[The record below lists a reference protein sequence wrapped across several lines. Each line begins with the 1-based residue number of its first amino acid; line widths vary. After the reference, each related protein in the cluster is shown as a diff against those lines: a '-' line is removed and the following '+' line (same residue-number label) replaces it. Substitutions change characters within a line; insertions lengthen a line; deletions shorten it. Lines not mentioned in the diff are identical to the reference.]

1 MNTKIFK
8 NFTKNRKIEHSTF
21 DMGFKNLGTA
31 NFGALQVKGILP
43 VMPSDKWSIGLES
56 LTKVDPMSAPAF
68 TRIMQ
73 NTYAFYVPNQCV
85 WSYWNDYISNGSAFL
100 DTYGNNATNQD
111 ITDMWRPPCTSVMD
125 LQLISKIADGWSIP
139 IWTLNSGQVDVLDGW
154 LKDFHGLNVPD
165 IFLAPDVSETD
176 YRLNLYFWHL
186 LQSFLMP
193 FLPSSLYS
201 FAYYAPVFEFEFSTV
216 QGRSQ
221 ITGWT
226 LKSLTVGGSFETW
239 SSFQNLAF
247 GNSFPAISNVVPGGS
262 TTDPV
267 EYGNNLSQNVLE
279 HLALNF
285 IHFCDP
291 AALPDSKTDA
301 PFFLR
306 RCSVKSIR
314 ETPVNSYLYEMNLP
328 DGFDQADNDGYLK
341 YYSSK
346 RGMYGKTF
354 QIDSNVTA
362 LGGFDTT
369 IYNVFQV
376 KSSDISQFSLTFDS
390 LPYVFRFFYVDWSS
404 CLALLDN
411 SSQSQHGLI
420 HNTGVEFSYVP
431 GSVVYPTKANAF
443 ENPFSFSFNDPYT
456 LNDFR
461 QLAAFGEPQQWIT
474 TQFVLPYFRD
484 NNNVIIGFLT
494 NGNPVGTWFDPES
507 FSCGWS
513 SFGFLVY
520 NCIQARQ
527 NLERM
532 NIPVDSFS
540 PKRFSDYNQ
549 EFIESIPWFCVSK
562 IYGEYFRNKATTSA
576 ELDFCKTNGI
586 AFNDV
591 SRVNYYADSFN
602 QYQNVPQWVA
612 DMCSKQNSWV
622 IPFETAPKSG
632 VGANLEVAEIGSVSL
647 VERATQNFHYF
658 DIVSSQ
664 DLFSVL
670 TGYGLKY
677 RVLQKMLDATEWTA
691 TGDASIFYVVNLFL
705 QRIYLPSY
713 YNGLLHQK
721 YQNFNQD
728 YFSSSLFDA
737 MSGANQVSVPTTIT
751 ELRSAERKQTF
762 WERLAMNRSFQSF
775 SEKFF
780 GVKPYHDDVDKPLML
795 GSMHTRLEIGEVVQT
810 SQTSASSS
818 QGTRSGLG
826 AGRGSSGLVSR
837 MFSEYGYII
846 LLQSHTVEV
855 QYFQGLEKHWTP
867 KESFLDYP
875 FFDFVSIGN
884 QPIFQRELNYGVS
897 PEVVE
902 RRPVPSIT
910 QESNYVA
917 GYPHTYSKGYN
928 NPTFISEIS
937 RANFVVNDGVAT
949 VRYNLPKSVPVT
961 DGHSDIFGYVSR
973 FSEWKFKFDELHGE
987 FRNTLDYWHTFRRF
1001 FIRPLL
1007 SHEFVNWEFMAD
1019 DNELNRL
1026 FNVLENDISD
1036 KFKVY
1041 LRFNCKV
1048 KRSLPYICQPSM

>member
-8 NFTKNRKIEHSTF
+8 NFTKNRHIEHSTF

-43 VMPSDKWSIGLES
+43 VMPDDKWSIGLDS

-73 NTYAFYVPNQCV
+73 NTYAFYVPNACV

-125 LQLISKIADGWSIP
+125 LQLITKIADGWSIP
-139 IWTLNSGQVDVLDGW
+139 IWTLTPEQVSIVNEHLHNFVDHDEPRV
-154 LKDFHGLNVPD
+154 
-165 IFLAPDVSETD
+165 FLAPDVVTND
-176 YRLNLYFWHL
+176 YRLNLYWWHF
-186 LQSFLMP
+186 LQALVSP
-193 FLPSSLYS
+193 RVPASLFS
-201 FAYYAPVFEFEFSTV
+201 FAYYAPVFEFEFVTE
-216 QGRSQ
+216 QGRSR
-221 ITGWT
+221 ISSYT

-239 SSFQNLAF
+239 SNFQNLVF
-247 GNSFPAISNVVPGGS
+247 GNNFTAISNNFPFGT
-262 TTDPV
+262 TTDPT
-267 EYGNNLSQNVLE
+267 EYGDNNRNVLQQ
-279 HLALNF
+279 LALNF

-291 AALPDSKTDA
+291 AALPDSKSDA

-328 DGFDQADNDGYLK
+328 DGFDQADTDGYLK

-346 RGMYGKTF
+346 RGMYGKTY
-354 QIDSNVTA
+354 QVDSGVTSE
-362 LGGFDTT
+362 GGYDVT

-376 KSSDISQFSLTFDS
+376 MSSALRDFDISFDS
-390 LPYVFRFFYVDWSS
+390 LPYVFRFFYVNWSS

-411 SSQSQHGLI
+411 SSQSLHGLV
-420 HNTGVEFSYVP
+420 NNPGVEFSYIP
-431 GSVVYPTKANAF
+431 DSTVVNPTLLHAS
-443 ENPFSFSFNDPYT
+443 ENPFSFHYSQSYGYEV
-456 LNDFR
+456 R
-461 QLAAFGEPQQWIT
+461 QLAAFGEFQQWIT
-474 TQFVLPYFRD
+474 TQFLLPYFKD
-484 NNNVIIGFLT
+484 NNNIILDFLL
-494 NGNPVGTWFDPES
+494 NGNPYGTWFDPES

-527 NLERM
+527 SIERM
-532 NIPVDSFS
+532 NIPVDSFT

-549 EFIESIPWFCVSK
+549 EFLESIPWFGVSK
-562 IYGEYFRNKATTSA
+562 IYGEYFRNKATSTA
-576 ELDFCKTNGI
+576 ELDYCKTNGI
-586 AFNDV
+586 AFND
-591 SRVNYYADSFN
+591 SARVAYYTDSFN
-602 QYQNVPQWVA
+602 QYENVPQWIV
-612 DMCSKQNSWV
+612 DMCEKQNSWV

-632 VGANLEVAEIGSVSL
+632 VGASLEIAETSSASL

-677 RVLQKMLDATEWTA
+677 RVLQKMLDVTEWTS
-691 TGDASIFYVVNLFL
+691 TGDASTFYVVNLFL
-705 QRIYLPSY
+705 ERIYLPSY
-713 YNGLLHQK
+713 YNGLLHQR

-737 MSGANQVSVPTTIT
+737 MSGANQVNVPTTIT

-762 WERLAMNRSFQSF
+762 WERLAMNRSFAAF

-780 GVKPYHDDVDKPLML
+780 GTKPYHDDIDKPLML

-837 MFSEYGYII
+837 KFSEYGYII

-855 QYFQGLEKHWTP
+855 QYFQGLERHWTP

-875 FFDFVSIGN
+875 FFDFVAIGN
-884 QPIFQRELNYGVS
+884 QPIYQRELNYGIS
-897 PEVVE
+897 PEVTE
-902 RRPVPSIT
+902 RRPVPFLS

-937 RANFVVNDGVAT
+937 RSNFVLNDGVAT
-949 VRYNLPKSVPVT
+949 VRYNLPKTVSVT
-961 DGHSDIFGYVSR
+961 DHHSDIFGYVSR
-973 FSEWKFKFDELHGE
+973 FSDWKFKFDELHGE

-1048 KRSLPYICQPSM
+1048 RRALPYICQPSM